1 MSKSGAAMSFQ
12 DMVLRANKGV
22 LNLEADDLNPK
33 NVSSHVEQD
42 QSYNDCA
49 HEHVV
54 PSCTAEHNSTLEAA
68 SSSFW

>member
-1 MSKSGAAMSFQ
+1 MSFQ